1 MTEWV
6 SMPRININ
14 IDRSNPDEINLFV
27 RAWMQEQ
34 RQKFG
39 GRIQFIVHKVRMLS
53 DYENSVQVNGDLGQ
67 GDGMARVRIH
77 VTPAQTD
84 KFRDERG
91 KVIML
96 EYNPITGKFR
106 RPVGEMPE
114 IQLSPALM
122 STLQRTIH
130 HAAGIAMDQRQ
141 RFFEMS
147 AVTYTD
153 APHMP
158 EFYDFILGKPD

>member
-53 DYENSVQVNGDLGQ
+53 DYENSVQVNVDWGR
-67 GDGMARVRIH
+67 ATAWR
-77 VTPAQTD
+77 
-84 KFRDERG
+84 E
-91 KVIML
+91 
-96 EYNPITGKFR
+96 
-106 RPVGEMPE
+106 
-114 IQLSPALM
+114 
-122 STLQRTIH
+122 
-130 HAAGIAMDQRQ
+130 
-141 RFFEMS
+141 
-147 AVTYTD
+147 
-153 APHMP
+153 
-158 EFYDFILGKPD
+158 